1 MGLRFCSFAS
11 GSTGNCYLVRSDDTA
26 LLVDCGISGKRIVEA
41 LGGRGLDP
49 RDISGVLITHEHT
62 DHTQSIRVV
71 SKKADNAGF
80 YATRGT
86 IKALSDRVPLERF
99 TPIRRTDAFTIGDID
114 VRSFGLFHD
123 ASEPVGYSFT
133 AGGRTLSIVTDT
145 GIVTDGIYD
154 AIKDS
159 DALVL
164 EANHEVNIL
173 RAGPYPYELQQRIL
187 SDFGHLSNVT
197 AGEVICRILD
207 DRKDRA
213 DRERGSADIGSR
225 SADDDSMQTEE
236 HDIPYVLLAHIS
248 RHNNTPYQAELTVQ
262 NILFEHGYLP
272 DRDIRMSTASY
283 NEIGPDIEV

>member
-1 MGLRFCSFAS
+1 MFLSKAYGIISCTSMKGKTFMGLRFCSFAS
-11 GSTGNCYLVRSDDTA
+11 GSTGNCYLVRTDDTA

-41 LGGRGLDP
+41 LGSRGLDP

-62 DHTQSIRVV
+62 DHTQSIRVM

-99 TPIRRTDAFTIGDID
+99 TPIRRTDSFAIGDIEI
-114 VRSFGLFHD
+114 RSFGLFHD

-133 AGGRTLSIVTDT
+133 CDGRMLSIVTDT
-145 GIVTDGIYD
+145 GIVTDGIYE

-159 DALVL
+159 NALIL

-207 DRKDRA
+207 DRHDP
-213 DRERGSADIGSR
+213 D
-225 SADDDSMQTEE
+225 
-236 HDIPYVLLAHIS
+236 DIPYVLLAHIS

-262 NILFEHGYLP
+262 NMLFEHGYMP
-272 DRDIRMSTASY
+272 DRDVRISTASY
-283 NEIGPDIEV
+283 CDAGPDIMV